1 MHAFQNVLVFGLFA
15 LLLYWQEHLS
25 VTNISGPI
33 YKHTHIKYG
42 WHLWLTQWQTASHFK
57 QIIKFP
63 RPTCPNGRSSLT
75 KKHVAHTHLRGAG
88 HWWRACSSVS
98 ITEEDMQLFHAFAS
112 CKCQCFYISSIS
124 SHNLLW
130 AEKTANCIGDNE
142 PLPINTLSLRS
153 LDYYFWP

>member
-1 MHAFQNVLVFGLFA
+1 MHAFQNVLIFGLFA

-63 RPTCPNGRSSLT
+63 RPTCPNGRKSLT
-75 KKHVAHTHLRGAG
+75 KKHVPHTHFRGAG
-88 HWWRACSSVS
+88 HWWRACSSVG
-98 ITEEDMQLFHAFAS
+98 ITEEDMQLFHAFIFLAFHLTIYFGL
-112 CKCQCFYISSIS
+112 KRQQTVLVIMNQLKVLGLLFLTI
-124 SHNLLW
+124 NL
-130 AEKTANCIGDNE
+130 NR
-142 PLPINTLSLRS
+142 P
-153 LDYYFWP
+153 